1 MQKKLNPVIINT
13 LHVGVYMIE
22 LFSKAAIIS
31 VHVILLQILAVL
43 WWSLGTVMHE
53 WATDRHKKTNGLYFD
68 KWILQFFSGLTTIR
82 IPKRQI
88 HFALVFFIIRS
99 FIKITYFCE

>member
-43 WWSLGTVMHE
+43 WWSLGTLC
-53 WATDRHKKTNGLYFD
+53 TNGQNLN
-68 KWILQFFSGLTTIR
+68 I
-82 IPKRQI
+82 
-88 HFALVFFIIRS
+88 A
-99 FIKITYFCE
+99 

>member
-31 VHVILLQILAVL
+31 VHVIFFTDISCSMVVVRD
-43 WWSLGTVMHE
+43 VMHE
-53 WATDRHKKTNGLYFD
+53 WAKFEHCIASIQQTNY
-68 KWILQFFSGLTTIR
+68 I
-82 IPKRQI
+82 
-88 HFALVFFIIRS
+88 
-99 FIKITYFCE
+99 

>member
-1 MQKKLNPVIINT
+1 MHKKLNPVIINT

-43 WWSLGTVMHE
+43 WWSLGTLC
-53 WATDRHKKTNGLYFD
+53 TNGKNLKIAYHQYSKQIKYEYF
-68 KWILQFFSGLTTIR
+68 L
-82 IPKRQI
+82 
-88 HFALVFFIIRS
+88 H
-99 FIKITYFCE
+99 

>member
-13 LHVGVYMIE
+13 LHVGVYVIE

-43 WWSLGTVMHE
+43 LWSLGRYARM
-53 WATDRHKKTNGLYFD
+53 G
-68 KWILQFFSGLTTIR
+68 TI
-82 IPKRQI
+82 
-88 HFALVFFIIRS
+88 
-99 FIKITYFCE
+99 

>member
-1 MQKKLNPVIINT
+1 MYITLFQGHFKGLCNINVCNKKLNPVIINT

-43 WWSLGTVMHE
+43 WWSLGTLC
-53 WATDRHKKTNGLYFD
+53 TNGQN
-68 KWILQFFSGLTTIR
+68 WNI
-82 IPKRQI
+82 
-88 HFALVFFIIRS
+88 A
-99 FIKITYFCE
+99 

>member
-1 MQKKLNPVIINT
+1 MQKKLNPVIITT

-43 WWSLGTVMHE
+43 WWSLEGRYARMGKFEHCIASTQQ
-53 WATDRHKKTNGLYFD
+53 TN
-68 KWILQFFSGLTTIR
+68 
-82 IPKRQI
+82 
-88 HFALVFFIIRS
+88 
-99 FIKITYFCE
+99 